1 MSALTPIQARNVPFA
16 MGTDG
21 VSYKNVVCKKLSGL
35 TLTPTIA
42 EEETDCGPAT
52 GVGAVKFAFNAE
64 VVLNT
69 TPSGATEISANE
81 VFAWAN
87 AGTLV
92 YVLMSTTGYLRRGSG
107 YISNY
112 QESLPQGGFVT
123 ATFTVTGNGVV
134 TTV

>member
-1 MSALTPIQARNVPFA
+1 MSALTPLQSKNVPFA

-21 VSYKNVVCKKLSGL
+21 ITYKNVVCKKLSGL

-52 GVGAVKFAFNAE
+52 GVGAVKFQFNAE

-69 TPSGATEISANE
+69 TPSGATEISSNE

-92 YVLMSTTGYLRRGSG
+92 YVLMSASGYIRRGSG

-123 ATFTVTGNGVV
+123 ATFTITGNGVV

>member
-1 MSALTPIQARNVPFA
+1 MSALTPVQAKNVPFA
-16 MGTDG
+16 MGIDG
-21 VSYKNVVCKKLSGL
+21 ITYKNVVCKKLSGV

-52 GVGAVKFAFNAE
+52 GVGAVKAQFNAE

-69 TPSGATEISANE
+69 TPAGGTEISANE

-92 YVLMSTTGYLRRGSG
+92 YMLMSTTGYVRRASG

-123 ATFTVTGNGVV
+123 ATFTVTVNGVV

>member
-1 MSALTPIQARNVPFA
+1 MSALTPVQAKNVPFA

-21 VSYKNVVCKKLSGL
+21 IIYKNVVCKKLSGI

-52 GVGAVKFAFNAE
+52 GVGAVKATFNVE
-64 VVLNT
+64 IVLNT
-69 TPSGATEISANE
+69 TPNGATEISANE
-81 VFAWAN
+81 VFIWAN

-92 YVLMSTTGYLRRGSG
+92 YMLMSASGYIRRASG
-107 YISNY
+107 YISNL

-123 ATFTVTGNGVV
+123 STFTVTVNGLV